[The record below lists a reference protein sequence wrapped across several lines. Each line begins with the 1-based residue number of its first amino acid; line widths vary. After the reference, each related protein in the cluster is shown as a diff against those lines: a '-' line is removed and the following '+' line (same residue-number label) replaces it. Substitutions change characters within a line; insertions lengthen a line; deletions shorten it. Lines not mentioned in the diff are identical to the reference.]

1 MSAQEISA
9 KLWNLCNVLRD
20 DGVTYHQYL
29 NELTY
34 ILFLKLSEL
43 KEFEEEI
50 PENYRWRKL
59 LDLKDNKALFD
70 TYRDLLANIST
81 KTTNETIAQIYTNAS
96 TTLRKPVNLRT
107 LLSSIDELDWYEEQD
122 RDTMGDIYE
131 DLLERNAGEKKS
143 GAGQYFTPRPLIN
156 IMVDLLAP
164 QLGEKWSDPACGTFG
179 FMIAINEYLLEK
191 YDYIYE
197 LGKKERNFQRTQALS
212 GVELVQDAHRLALMN
227 AKLHG
232 LDSTIHLADTLTEF
246 GKSLKNY
253 DGVLANP
260 PFGTKKGGERPTRDD
275 FTFQTSNKQLNFLQH
290 IYRSLKKNGNAK
302 AAVILP
308 DNVLFE
314 DGDGQ
319 RIRKD
324 LMDKCNLHTI
334 LRLPTGI
341 FYAAGVKTNVLF
353 FTRGKT
359 ETDNTQNIWFY
370 DMRTNMPS
378 FGKRTPFTRKA
389 FTDFVKAYTGGTTID
404 KVKTDYDGSIDEK
417 KRKKIKDERWQC
429 ISRKEIAQKNDSLDI
444 GLIADQSLTNA
455 AELGTPID
463 IAKEALAELSSIT
476 KERNHEGVVTPPVPL
491 AKRGGTKGG
500 ALREKI

>member
-9 KLWNLCNVLRD
+9 KLWNLCNILRD

-34 ILFLKLSEL
+34 ILFLKLSEFKGFE
-43 KEFEEEI
+43 KELPEE
-50 PENYRWRKL
+50 YRWDNLKNI
-59 LDLKDNKALFD
+59 KDNKTLFD
-70 TYRDLLANIST
+70 TYRELLATIST
-81 KTTNETIAQIYTNAS
+81 KTQNDSIQQIYTNAS

-107 LLSSIDELDWYEEQD
+107 LVTNIDALDWYEED
-122 RDTMGDIYE
+122 DKDMMGDIYE

-156 IMVDLLAP
+156 IMVDLLVP
-164 QLGEKWSDPACGTFG
+164 KLGEKWHDPACGTFG
-179 FMIAINEYLLEK
+179 FMIAINDYLVK
-191 YDYIYE
+191 KHDYRFMD
-197 LGKKERNFQRTQALS
+197 KATRKFQENDALS

-232 LDSTIHLADTLTEF
+232 LDSTIYLNDTLTEF
-246 GKSLKNY
+246 GKKLKGY

-260 PFGTKKGGERPTRDD
+260 PFGTKKGGERPSRDD
-275 FTFQTSNKQLNFLQH
+275 FTYLTSNKQLNFLQH
-290 IYRSLKKNGNAK
+290 IYRSLKKNGTAQ
-302 AAVILP
+302 AAVVLP

-319 RIRKD
+319 KIRRD

-359 ETDNTQNIWFY
+359 ETENTKNIWYY

-389 FTDFVKAYTGGTTID
+389 FADFVLAYTGGIAMD
-404 KVKTDYDGSIDEK
+404 KVKKKYDGSINDK
-417 KRKKIKDERWQC
+417 KRKKIKDERWQM
-429 ISRKEIAQKNDSLDI
+429 ITRKEIAKKNDSLDI
-444 GLIADQSLTNA
+444 GLIADDSLTNS
-455 AELGTPID
+455 AELSEPID
-463 IAKEALAELSSIT
+463 IAKEALVELESIT
-476 KERNHEGVVTPPVPL
+476 KELNAIIKSL
-491 AKRGGTKGG
+491 A
-500 ALREKI
+500 